1 MENYQIT
8 IRKDKEVRHFEV
20 GEYLHHDGEN
30 CKFKVFEGGK
40 FVASFEA
47 DEHQFLHICQ
57 NPNGLDETMLHLLA
71 DQIESHHPYG
81 INDNIKK
88 LKS

>member
-8 IRKDKEVRHFEV
+8 IRKNKEVRHFVV

-30 CKFKVFEGGK
+30 CKFKIFEDGK
-40 FVASFEA
+40 FVASFEPDA
-47 DEHQFLHICQ
+47 HQFLHICQ
-57 NPNGLDETMLHLLA
+57 NPNGLDEAMLHLLA
-71 DQIESHHPYG
+71 EEIESHHSYS